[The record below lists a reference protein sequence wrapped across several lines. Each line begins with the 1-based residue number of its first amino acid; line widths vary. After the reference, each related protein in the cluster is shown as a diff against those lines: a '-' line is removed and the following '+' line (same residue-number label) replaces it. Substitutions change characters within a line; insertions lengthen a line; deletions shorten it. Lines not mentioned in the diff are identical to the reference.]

1 MGLLS
6 VLSWQ
11 LFYALHTV
19 VTPSHC
25 GMFVYEVVTS
35 IAPWMVFSGTFI
47 LYSLF
52 EDTSF
57 VVLL

>member
-6 VLSWQ
+6 VLLWKLS
-11 LFYALHTV
+11 YALHRV

-25 GMFVYEVVTS
+25 GMFVYEVVAS
-35 IAPWMVFSGTFI
+35 IAPWMVFSGAFI